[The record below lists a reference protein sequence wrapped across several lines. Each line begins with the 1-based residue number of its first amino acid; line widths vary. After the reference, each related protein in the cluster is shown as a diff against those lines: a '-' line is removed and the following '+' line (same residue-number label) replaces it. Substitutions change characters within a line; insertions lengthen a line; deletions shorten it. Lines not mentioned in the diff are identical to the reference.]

1 MVEPLPRIGEAFGS
15 VPRTAEK
22 GPHGHEGPSELS
34 HLEQGM
40 QPGSLFPSQACLHGA
55 GVCPGLAGCMEQGWA
70 QGWPL
75 AFRSKQALCSG
86 NAATFSMSRSEMPC
100 FLVLCITALWWR
112 LRCDRAREQHTSPQ
126 PCAHTHTHHSWIFI
140 ANTKCVCDCGMHMHT
155 VCAHEHICQRPAVDA
170 QCPAL
175 CMALHLT
182 PLRQGFLLSL

>member
-1 MVEPLPRIGEAFGS
+1 MRPSGQYPVLQKKAPTGMRGLLSFPTWSRACNL
-15 VPRTAEK
+15 
-22 GPHGHEGPSELS
+22 GHS
-34 HLEQGM
+34 
-40 QPGSLFPSQACLHGA
+40 FLHKL
-55 GVCPGLAGCMEQGWA
+55 VCMEQGCA

-100 FLVLCITALWWR
+100 FLALCITALWWR

-140 ANTKCVCDCGMHMHT
+140 ANTKCVCDCGMHMYT